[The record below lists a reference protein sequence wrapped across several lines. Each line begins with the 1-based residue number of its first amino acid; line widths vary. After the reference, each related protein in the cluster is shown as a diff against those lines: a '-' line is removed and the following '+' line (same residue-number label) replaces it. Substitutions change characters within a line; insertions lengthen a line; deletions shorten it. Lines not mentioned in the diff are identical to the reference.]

1 MQNCNPGVTP
11 EVKTGKRSS
20 AAGFLDYAEVFVFA
34 FCAVILLF
42 TFCFRLCSVRGP
54 SMQDTLIN
62 GERLVVSDMFYTP
75 ERGDVIIFHETGE
88 YYNEALVKRVIATEG
103 ETIIINYS
111 TWTVTITD
119 TDGNKTVLD
128 EPYRKLVDTS
138 SYSGEYT
145 ATVPEGCIFVMG
157 DNRNHSADSR
167 DFRIGFVDKRQV
179 VGKVI
184 FRVTPFNRIGTIK

>member
-103 ETIIINYS
+103 ETISINYS
-111 TWTVTITD
+111 PWTVTITD

>member
-11 EVKTGKRSS
+11 EVQTGKRSS

-103 ETIIINYS
+103 ETISINYS

>member
-42 TFCFRLCSVRGP
+42 TFCFRFCSVRGP

-62 GERLVVSDMFYTP
+62 GERLVGSDMFYTP

-103 ETIIINYS
+103 ETISINYS

-157 DNRNHSADSR
+157 DNRNHSAASR

>member
-11 EVKTGKRSS
+11 EVQTGKRSS

-42 TFCFRLCSVRGP
+42 TFCFRLCSVKGP

-103 ETIIINYS
+103 ETISINYS

>member
-42 TFCFRLCSVRGP
+42 TFCFRPCSVRGP

-103 ETIIINYS
+103 ETISINYS

>member
-42 TFCFRLCSVRGP
+42 TFCFRLCSVKGP

-103 ETIIINYS
+103 ETISINYS

>member
-103 ETIIINYS
+103 ETISINYS

>member
-103 ETIIINYS
+103 ETVSINYS

>member
-103 ETIIINYS
+103 ETISINYS

-128 EPYRKLVDTS
+128 EPYRKLVDMS

>member
-42 TFCFRLCSVRGP
+42 TFCFRLYSVRGP

-103 ETIIINYS
+103 ETISINYS

>member
-75 ERGDVIIFHETGE
+75 KRGDVIIFHETGE

-103 ETIIINYS
+103 ETISINYS

>member
-103 ETIIINYS
+103 ETISINYS

-145 ATVPEGCIFVMG
+145 ATVPKGCIFVMG

>member
-75 ERGDVIIFHETGE
+75 ECGDVIIFHETGE

-103 ETIIINYS
+103 ETISINYS

>member
-62 GERLVVSDMFYTP
+62 GERLVVSDMFCTP

-103 ETIIINYS
+103 ETISINYS

>member
-62 GERLVVSDMFYTP
+62 GERLVVSDLFYTP

-103 ETIIINYS
+103 ETISINYS

>member
-42 TFCFRLCSVRGP
+42 TFCFRFCSVRGP

-103 ETIIINYS
+103 ETISINYS